1 MRTFRPVVLALGLL
15 LLAAAQAPLGHAA
28 GLRSPVAQKTHC
40 IKQGET
46 LYRIALLYGV
56 TTQAIA
62 AANGIVNPNLIYAG
76 QCLTIPAATPGA
88 TAVPG
93 VPASGPCS
101 APNSPLLKSSNFIF
115 ATAPNAGAWLKPGFK
130 VSGCSNVFE
139 AQFSW
144 RLKDAGAST
153 IANGHVT
160 ASCGTGCVGSFAFN
174 VAYSVGQTQV
184 GTMEVF
190 DEAAS
195 DGHEILLNSIPVV
208 LQP

>member
-144 RLKDAGAST
+144 RLKDAG
-153 IANGHVT
+153 
-160 ASCGTGCVGSFAFN
+160 
-174 VAYSVGQTQV
+174 Q
-184 GTMEVF
+184 
-190 DEAAS
+190 
-195 DGHEILLNSIPVV
+195 
-208 LQP
+208 